1 MTHIRNVSLT
11 DLLMNVCTTLSFGL
25 TDLQIETCLFI
36 VLQLHFWKI
45 NNVINLFRY
54 FLICFYNHIFLQ

>member
-45 NNVINLFRY
+45 NNVI
-54 FLICFYNHIFLQ
+54 